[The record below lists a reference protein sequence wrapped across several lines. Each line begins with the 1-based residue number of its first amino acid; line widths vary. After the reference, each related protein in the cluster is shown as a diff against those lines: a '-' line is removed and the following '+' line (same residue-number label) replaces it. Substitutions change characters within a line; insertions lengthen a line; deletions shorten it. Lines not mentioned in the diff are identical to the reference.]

1 MIIELTLLACI
12 GVFIFIF
19 NSVAMRRSQVDQCRF
34 HIEALLKRR
43 QEVAREI
50 NPELAAEL
58 TGPITEWF
66 KLDSETEQQLN
77 ALPEPAAEQLADYR
91 EHCIHFV
98 LVKSWVSELVLAI
111 SETEESE
118 VDLVF
123 HRHNLPDNAFI
134 RNFNLR
140 KNLAD

>member
-50 NPELAAEL
+50 DPELAAEL
-58 TGPITEWF
+58 TGPITEMAQARLRNRTAL
-66 KLDSETEQQLN
+66 K

-91 EHCIHFV
+91 ELGELLRQKLEHYR
-98 LVKSWVSELVLAI
+98 SWCAAYNRAVTAPPFCWLPKNSKFSQREL
-111 SETEESE
+111 
-118 VDLVF
+118 F
-123 HRHNLPDNAFI
+123 
-134 RNFNLR
+134 
-140 KNLAD
+140 

>member
-50 NPELAAEL
+50 DPELAAEL
-58 TGPITEWF
+58 TGPITEWL
-66 KLDSETEQQLN
+66 KLDSETEQRIN

-91 EHCIHFV
+91 ELGELLRQKLEHYRSWCAAYNRAVTAPPV
-98 LVKSWVSELVLAI
+98 LLA
-111 SETEESE
+111 
-118 VDLVF
+118 
-123 HRHNLPDNAFI
+123 A
-134 RNFNLR
+134 
-140 KNLAD
+140 

>member
-58 TGPITEWF
+58 TGPITEWL
-66 KLDSETEQQLN
+66 KLDSETEQRIN

-91 EHCIHFV
+91 ELGELLRQKLEHYR
-98 LVKSWVSELVLAI
+98 SWCAAYNRAVTAPP
-111 SETEESE
+111 
-118 VDLVF
+118 F
-123 HRHNLPDNAFI
+123 CWLP
-134 RNFNLR
+134 
-140 KNLAD
+140 KNSKFSQREQF